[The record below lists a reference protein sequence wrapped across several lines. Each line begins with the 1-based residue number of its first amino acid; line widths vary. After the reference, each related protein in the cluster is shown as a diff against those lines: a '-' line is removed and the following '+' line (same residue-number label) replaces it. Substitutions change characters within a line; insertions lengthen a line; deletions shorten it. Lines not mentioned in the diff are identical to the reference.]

1 MKRIITLTAV
11 IFMMVSCTLM
21 SCKILD
27 VTEEITFEVDMIVD
41 EAEASFDVT
50 ELLDALAESETIE
63 EYKDLIK
70 KIEILKVEY
79 KLLAFNGPA
88 NQQINTATVDVG
100 DAQGNGSVLLATV
113 TNENL
118 QALLTTTKELELNE
132 EGANRLEELILDPP
146 HSALFHYYGGANTAP
161 LDFTVRF
168 FVTVKMT
175 ANPL

>member
-1 MKRIITLTAV
+1 
-11 IFMMVSCTLM
+11 M